1 MDLAMALVRGLY
13 ALNALVIL
21 SCGCLFCLK
30 RFLWRRR
37 KRLGKHNLGFYPTY
51 TSAGNALQALQAIT
65 QPRAQHVL
73 EEKFEDEADDD
84 DEGEPVD
91 PERHLHRQLRRIRR
105 GEKIERLTALRRDDY
120 GDSTPNA
127 ATQSVSNPHIVSPTQ
142 SS

>member
-84 DEGEPVD
+84 DEGEPID
-91 PERHLHRQLRRIRR
+91 PEMCIR
-105 GEKIERLTALRRDDY
+105 
-120 GDSTPNA
+120 DSGAPVDSLLFPQRFGTEPLLDG
-127 ATQSVSNPHIVSPTQ
+127 QED
-142 SS
+142 